1 MKEDKTKNEALTS
14 DDSQNVNRQT
24 LEARPK
30 GVKKNTKQVA
40 SRKQRGRRNE
50 VIGHVVSDRMDK
62 TITVEIYRQVRH
74 PRLGKYIKRST
85 QFKVHDEKNTAHKGD
100 KVLIHASRKLSKTKC
115 WILSKVIES
124 SERL

>member
-1 MKEDKTKNEALTS
+1 MTEDKTKNETLAS
-14 DDSQNVNRQT
+14 NESQNVDSQK
-24 LEARPK
+24 PK
-30 GVKKNTKQVA
+30 KLVEKKQMA
-40 SRKQRGRRNE
+40 SRKPRGRRNE
-50 VIGHVVSDRMDK
+50 VIGYVVSDRMDK
-62 TITVEIYRQVRH
+62 TIKVEIYRRVRH

-124 SERL
+124 SERV